1 MRGSP
6 PQTRGPHPGPRDSVS
21 HGAGAGREAFCLC
34 AFVNPRA
41 PRGAGFPSDA
51 PAGEDTGSPRFRPG
65 PFSATRGAR
74 KGPPH
79 THTGW
84 PGPGLGGGRQ
94 SQPTDGGRGP
104 RGMRGSLPSPC
115 PSSSLCGP
123 SSGLEVG
130 GSGGVRRLGSRVRL
144 SLEVSGGPLGPDR
157 TQDWGTGPTGQRPEL
172 PRRAVQWGGPAAR
185 GGRPPWRVCQR
196 LALHPGQKS
205 RLTQSGSCRP
215 PSPPR
220 GPSRGQR
227 GLPCRIERLPTYAVS
242 PDVPGSV
249 SLAPLSPDGVSKDAG
264 DSLSAGPGPSG
275 GLADE
280 GGTSGHCP
288 QEGQSQREEAQLA
301 GAQSRLQGSQREEF

>member
-1 MRGSP
+1 
-6 PQTRGPHPGPRDSVS
+6 
-21 HGAGAGREAFCLC
+21 
-34 AFVNPRA
+34 
-41 PRGAGFPSDA
+41 
-51 PAGEDTGSPRFRPG
+51 
-65 PFSATRGAR
+65 
-74 KGPPH
+74 
-79 THTGW
+79 
-84 PGPGLGGGRQ
+84 
-94 SQPTDGGRGP
+94 
-104 RGMRGSLPSPC
+104 MRGSLPSPC
-115 PSSSLCGP
+115 PGSSLCGP

-130 GSGGVRRLGSRVRL
+130 GSGGGRRLGSRVRL

-157 TQDWGTGPTGQRPEL
+157 TQTGVPA
-172 PRRAVQWGGPAAR
+172 PRASGPSCPGGRSSGEALQLAAA
-185 GGRPPWRVCQR
+185 RPPWRVRQR

-227 GLPCRIERLPTYAVS
+227 GLPCRIERLPTSAVS

>member
-1 MRGSP
+1 
-6 PQTRGPHPGPRDSVS
+6 
-21 HGAGAGREAFCLC
+21 
-34 AFVNPRA
+34 
-41 PRGAGFPSDA
+41 
-51 PAGEDTGSPRFRPG
+51 
-65 PFSATRGAR
+65 
-74 KGPPH
+74 
-79 THTGW
+79 
-84 PGPGLGGGRQ
+84 
-94 SQPTDGGRGP
+94 
-104 RGMRGSLPSPC
+104 MRGSLPSPC
-115 PSSSLCGP
+115 PGSSLCGP

-130 GSGGVRRLGSRVRL
+130 GSGGGRRLGSRVRL

-185 GGRPPWRVCQR
+185 GGRPPWRVRQR

-227 GLPCRIERLPTYAVS
+227 GLPCRIERLPTSAVS

-264 DSLSAGPGPSG
+264 TPF
-275 GLADE
+275 
-280 GGTSGHCP
+280 
-288 QEGQSQREEAQLA
+288 
-301 GAQSRLQGSQREEF
+301 LQGQDHQGALQMREAPVATAHRRARARGRRPSLQGRRAASRGHNGKNSDWEPPGRAHGVQVGRPVRQTAASRPARPPGAAGVPPLGSQTCRCRPCLLCPGLRVCAFGAPLSSLCVCSPPDRRAVSSQEL